1 MIHPTKMKI
10 MKKLMAIFVVAALL
24 TGCQQASKKTED
36 FQNLVNEDFQNSVK
50 DVYSDPQTHFY
61 FIIEQD
67 SCEYVVDVVHWG
79 NKTRFCSVTH
89 RGRCKFC
96 EERDKAKNNV
106 RNEKLINDILTGYE

>member
-1 MIHPTKMKI
+1 MIHPTKMKN
-10 MKKLMAIFVVAALL
+10 MKKLMAIFVATALL
-24 TGCQQASKKTED
+24 TGCQQTSNET
-36 FQNLVNEDFQNSVK
+36 EDFQNSVK
-50 DVYSDPQTHFY
+50 EVYSDPQSHFY

-79 NKTRFCSVTH
+79 NKTRFCSIAH